1 MAVKKIRKISS
12 TVLIVLALIGV
23 VAFGMTVFGGYVDPN
38 AEYPEPVFTNVLL
51 YTVYGMVTTAF
62 LAMIIFGIVGFAQSF
77 KTNRKAALSGLGAL
91 LGLIVLMVIAYF
103 VGSDAPLRVGVD
115 AQQFNTPSWLKL
127 ADMCMFTIY
136 ALIVINV
143 LALVVTSFMS
153 AGPKQHA
160 SASERKA

>member
-38 AEYPEPVFTNVLL
+38 AGYPEPVFTNVLL
-51 YTVYGMVTTAF
+51 YTVYGMVAIAF

-77 KTNRKAALSGLGAL
+77 KTNRKAALGGLGAL
-91 LGLIVLMVIAYF
+91 VGLVVLMVIAYF

-160 SASERKA
+160 SASEKKA

>member
-23 VAFGMTVFGGYVDPN
+23 VAFGMTVFGGYIDPN
-38 AEYPEPVFTNVLL
+38 AEYPEPTYTNVLL
-51 YTVYGMVTTAF
+51 YTVYGMTAF
-62 LAMIIFGIVGFAQSF
+62 AVLAMIVFGIIGFAQSF
-77 KTNRKAALSGLGAL
+77 KTNPKAALGGLGAL
-91 LGLIVLMVIAYF
+91 VGLIVLMVITYF
-103 VGSDAPLRVGVD
+103 VGSDAPLHVGVD

-160 SASERKA
+160 SASEKKA

>member
-23 VAFGMTVFGGYVDPN
+23 VAFGMTVFGGYVDPT

-51 YTVYGMVTTAF
+51 YTVYGMVAIAF

-77 KTNRKAALSGLGAL
+77 KTNRKAALGGLGAL
-91 LGLIVLMVIAYF
+91 VGLVVLMVIAYF
-103 VGSDAPLRVGVD
+103 VGSDAPLHVGVD

-160 SASERKA
+160 SASEKKA

>member
-23 VAFGMTVFGGYVDPN
+23 VAFGMTVFGGYIDPN
-38 AEYPEPVFTNVLL
+38 AEYPEPTYTNVLL
-51 YTVYGMVTTAF
+51 YTVYGMTAF
-62 LAMIIFGIVGFAQSF
+62 AVLAMVVFGIIGFAQSF
-77 KTNRKAALSGLGAL
+77 KTNPKAALGGLGAL
-91 LGLIVLMVIAYF
+91 VGLIVLMVITYF

>member
-23 VAFGMTVFGGYVDPN
+23 VAFGMTVFGGYIDPN
-38 AEYPEPVFTNVLL
+38 AEYPEPTYTNVLL
-51 YTVYGMVTTAF
+51 YTVYGMTAF
-62 LAMIIFGIVGFAQSF
+62 AVLAMVVFGIIGFAQSF
-77 KTNRKAALSGLGAL
+77 KTNPKAALGGLGAL
-91 LGLIVLMVIAYF
+91 VGLIVLMVITYF
-103 VGSDAPLRVGVD
+103 VGSDAPLHVGVD

-127 ADMCMFTIY
+127 ADMCLFTIY

-160 SASERKA
+160 SASEKKA

>member
-23 VAFGMTVFGGYVDPN
+23 VAFGMTVFGGYIAPN

-51 YTVYGMVTTAF
+51 YTVYGMVAIAF

-77 KTNRKAALSGLGAL
+77 KTNRKAALGGLGAL
-91 LGLIVLMVIAYF
+91 VGLIVLMVIAYF
-103 VGSDAPLRVGVD
+103 VGSDAPLHVGVD

>member
-12 TVLIVLALIGV
+12 TVLIVLALFGV

-38 AEYPEPVFTNVLL
+38 AVYPEPVFTNVLL
-51 YTVYGMVTTAF
+51 YTVYGMVAIAF

>member
-38 AEYPEPVFTNVLL
+38 AEYPAPVFTNVLL
-51 YTVYGMVTTAF
+51 YTVYGMVAIAF
-62 LAMIIFGIVGFAQSF
+62 LAMIIFGIVGFARSF

-103 VGSDAPLRVGVD
+103 VGSDAPLRVCVD

-143 LALVVTSFMS
+143 LALIVTSFMS